1 MSGRLQMPR
10 PPVLPPQ
17 VPSPCLHATA
27 GPSAVNLTGSANPNL
42 YPVIRTTRRILWQIL
57 CSSWE
62 TLHSLQCLAVAR
74 STISLLT
81 GSSGI
86 LARLTREPSDRW
98 LAHPN
103 ICRGAACMHTHEPRS
118 AQKHP
123 AKLSSIVTCRLWG
136 RRRRVLLASA
146 SALACTEAT
155 VRHQH
160 S

>member
-1 MSGRLQMPR
+1 MPR

-27 GPSAVNLTGSANPNL
+27 GPSAVNFTGSANPNL

-74 STISLLT
+74 STISVLT

-86 LARLTREPSDRW
+86 LARMTREPSDRW

-103 ICRGAACMHTHEPRS
+103 ICRGAACMQAHQRHST
-118 AQKHP
+118 QKDP
-123 AKLSSIVTCRLWG
+123 AVISYSVTCRLWG
-136 RRRRVLLASA
+136 RWRRVLLASA

-155 VRHQH
+155 VRHQQ